1 MSRKKPNATNFCYF
15 VGNFFRHQ
23 LLHRIAIYFEA
34 PCATTR
40 PLPQKLGRRHFIAF
54 ACGRR
59 EPWSR
64 TSGVVCVVVPV
75 LRFPG
80 AEQQE
85 HNAAERLDAGR
96 YAEYFAPLS
105 ARRVL
110 VRQRSDH
117 LHNNNPTS
125 SSATERRATSVEISS
140 TAAQQQVVIKSRT
153 NRTSGVTSLRLTDV

>member
-15 VGNFFRHQ
+15 VGNFVRHQ

-34 PCATTR
+34 PCATTPTKTR
-40 PLPQKLGRRHFIAF
+40 KGALYCFCPWAPRTLVAPLQ
-54 ACGRR
+54 
-59 EPWSR
+59 R
-64 TSGVVCVVVPV
+64 TSCVVCVVVPV

-85 HNAAERLDAGR
+85 CNAAERLDAGR
-96 YAEYFAPLS
+96 YAEHFAPLS

-117 LHNNNPTS
+117 LHNNNNIILGY
-125 SSATERRATSVEISS
+125 RATRHVSRNLVNCRTTTSCTSNPEQIELVE
-140 TAAQQQVVIKSRT
+140 
-153 NRTSGVTSLRLTDV
+153 LRHCG